1 MAIKVVLQRVRGEV
15 IDQVLDPDRD
25 LERIWLVDDESFPLL
40 QYIDPYGSTIFN
52 EKQMG
57 QVLEEL
63 ELMAGRARGDRE
75 SMLLSRIK
83 ALALHCRDHP
93 HEYLRFVGD

>member
-1 MAIKVVLQRVRGEV
+1 
-15 IDQVLDPDRD
+15 
-25 LERIWLVDDESFPLL
+25 
-40 QYIDPYGSTIFN
+40 
-52 EKQMG
+52 MG

-93 HEYLRFVGD
+93 HEYVRFVGD